1 MSKICYISEQNME
14 SMNIVTDDRDKEI
27 LYVDKTNLHN
37 ANNDNVI
44 KLINNGNIDTIDIIC
59 NIIAG
64 DNKLN
69 ELETDMLRII
79 INNNGFI
86 FNKNNIKKLSYLIG
100 KSETTVNRV
109 IDSLNKKRI
118 IFHNI
123 VDNKI
128 SLSSN
133 LNLHKDKLNK
143 IDFIIIEVNPN
154 KTSNNNI

>member
-1 MSKICYISEQNME
+1 
-14 SMNIVTDDRDKEI
+14 MNIVTDDRDKEI
-27 LYVDKTNLHN
+27 LYVDKINLHN

-44 KLINNGNIDTIDIIC
+44 KLINNRNIDAINIIC

-128 SLSSN
+128 TLSSN

-143 IDFIIIEVNPN
+143 TDFIIIEVNPN